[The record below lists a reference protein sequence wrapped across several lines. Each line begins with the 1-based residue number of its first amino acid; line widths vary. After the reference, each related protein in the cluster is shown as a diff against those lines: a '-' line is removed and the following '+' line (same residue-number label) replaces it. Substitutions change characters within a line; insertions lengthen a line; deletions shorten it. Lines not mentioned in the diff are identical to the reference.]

1 MIYMRKSIRIL
12 SLILLLSMAFTMF
25 AMAAE
30 APAENTGEE
39 AAAIASE
46 AVRTEP
52 SQGQKNIVLR
62 ARQLIEVQWTPLAER
77 YQWGYQGTYTSGT
90 TYIGAPYGQPVYTGY
105 IGFAIDLDGFVA
117 ATENNTSAFYT
128 GYSYYNKVA
137 PYYSI
142 DCSGFV
148 SYSWD
153 LYPRCFTAT
162 LPSVSYAIEN
172 QSIEALEVGDCMN
185 NVSTHAALVTDVVRD
200 AAGNVVS
207 VEIMEQTPVITQ
219 TTRYGEGGKA
229 SLAKFNSYY
238 FGKGYRIYRFYDRDN
253 VVYTH
258 SCAVPLDGEWCA
270 NCRHAAPYASVSSD
284 GENKLITLSHKKDG
298 AQIYY
303 TIDGSDPAIYG
314 SYYSS
319 PIVITG
325 SCTVKAMAKFAD
337 GTSSRTLTYAVTMP
351 TAAAPTYSVVSGNY
365 NAGIVTA
372 GTTVSLKSPSSGAEV
387 YYTTDGSTPTAASIK
402 YTSPIAI
409 NADTTIKA
417 ISIGGGYLESSV
429 STFTFKVGSFA
440 NFADMVA
447 GAWYTSAIEF
457 VCARGLFNGV
467 GNNLFDPSG
476 TMTRG
481 MFATVLGRIAGVP
494 SDLTGRI
501 GISIGHDVNVRAGSG
516 TQHGIVGQVDLYDAF
531 TVLGEENGWKKVRL
545 TGGVEGYIRADFVK
559 AYDGAFTDL
568 NENKYY
574 SPYVQWL
581 WLMDISTGSN
591 GLFNGDNNIDRE
603 SMSVM
608 LYRYSRGYSINLPVV
623 YEKASFGDDGM
634 ITFKEEV
641 YALQQAGVIQ
651 GHANGNYEPNG
662 FATRAQVATI
672 FKNFVERI
680 GG

>member
-1 MIYMRKSIRIL
+1 
-12 SLILLLSMAFTMF
+12 
-25 AMAAE
+25 
-30 APAENTGEE
+30 
-39 AAAIASE
+39 
-46 AVRTEP
+46 
-52 SQGQKNIVLR
+52 
-62 ARQLIEVQWTPLAER
+62 
-77 YQWGYQGTYTSGT
+77 
-90 TYIGAPYGQPVYTGY
+90 
-105 IGFAIDLDGFVA
+105 
-117 ATENNTSAFYT
+117 
-128 GYSYYNKVA
+128 
-137 PYYSI
+137 
-142 DCSGFV
+142 
-148 SYSWD
+148 
-153 LYPRCFTAT
+153 
-162 LPSVSYAIEN
+162 
-172 QSIEALEVGDCMN
+172 
-185 NVSTHAALVTDVVRD
+185 
-200 AAGNVVS
+200 
-207 VEIMEQTPVITQ
+207 
-219 TTRYGEGGKA
+219 EGGKA
-229 SLAKFNSYY
+229 SLLKFNSYY
-238 FGKGYRIYRFYDRDN
+238 FGRGYRIYRFYDRDSVEYN
-253 VVYTH
+253 H

-270 NCRHAAPYASVSSD
+270 NCRHAAPYASASSN
-284 GENKLITLSHKKDG
+284 GENKLVTLSHKKDG

-314 SYYSS
+314 SIYTA

-337 GTSSRTLTYAVTMP
+337 GTISRTLTYAVTMP

-365 NAGIVTA
+365 NAGVVTA
-372 GTTVSLKSPSSGAEV
+372 GTTVSLKSPSSGAAV
-387 YYTTDGSTPTAASIK
+387 YYTTDGTTPTAASAM

-417 ISIGGGYLESSV
+417 ISIGGGYLDSGV
-429 STFTFKVGSFA
+429 STFTFKIGSFA

-501 GISIGHDVNVRAGSG
+501 GISLGEDVNVRSGAG
-516 TQHGIVGQVDLYDAF
+516 TQHGIVGQVDRYDAF

-545 TGGVEGYIRADFVK
+545 TGGIEGYIRADFVK

-591 GLFNGDNNIDRE
+591 GRFNGDNNIDRE

-608 LYRYSRGYSINLPVV
+608 LYRYARGYSINLPVV
-623 YEKASFGDDGM
+623 YEKASFGDDGQ
-634 ITFKEEV
+634 ISFKNEV

-651 GHANGNYEPNG
+651 GHANGSYEPNG